1 MLARGS
7 SACPTPEG
15 ALWPYLGLAFFYTRM
30 PKQFASVSLFCLHV
44 LCQRQIEQSD
54 TVGCAKVRHPVSC
67 APSKREGAVKGRG
80 LPSGEL
86 AAQRRS
92 TSWTKKVQKRRSA
105 TICVDPARSHHL
117 MIRSRKVVDILR
129 LCSTPGCFRSF
140 CFSHFEIFKSGA
152 FPYIFTRRQHQ
163 NRIRRTEIAL
173 KMRSLPL
180 AFASKM
186 GDTLR
191 MAVADGRHAVAGGV
205 PPAGWGGPG

>member
-1 MLARGS
+1 M
-7 SACPTPEG
+7 
-15 ALWPYLGLAFFYTRM
+15 
-30 PKQFASVSLFCLHV
+30 
-44 LCQRQIEQSD
+44 
-54 TVGCAKVRHPVSC
+54 
-67 APSKREGAVKGRG
+67 KGRG

-86 AAQRRS
+86 SAQRRS

-117 MIRSRKVVDILR
+117 MIRSRKVMDILR

-152 FPYIFTRRQHQ
+152 FPCIFTRRQHQ
-163 NRIRRTEIAL
+163 NRIRGTEIAL
-173 KMRSLPL
+173 KMGSLPL

-191 MAVADGRHAVAGGV
+191 MAVAGVRHAVAGGV
-205 PPAGWGGPG
+205 PAPAGRTGPGPRER

>member
-7 SACPTPEG
+7 SVRRPKGPCGRTWDW
-15 ALWPYLGLAFFYTRM
+15 LFFYTRM

-105 TICVDPARSHHL
+105 TTCVDPARSHHL

-180 AFASKM
+180 AFASKTAASRKH
-186 GDTLR
+186 DF
-191 MAVADGRHAVAGGV
+191 A
-205 PPAGWGGPG
+205 